1 MSFFRCSPLCRLYQ
15 SDALRVLEYLP
26 PQGMDV
32 AVTLDEIPRFPGC
45 LQRPG
50 ADKRPAD
57 QWPYRVDL
65 AALGRLIAERAGQ
78 VHAFHCSARWQPVF
92 FQLVFL
98 GVIPQADDLAPG
110 SGQQVGT
117 ALTAADA
124 VAVYAVV

>member
-26 PQGMDV
+26 PQGVDV

-65 AALGRLIAERAGQ
+65 AALGRLIAERASQ
-78 VHAFHCSARWQPVF
+78 IHAFQRSARWQSVF

-110 SGQQVGT
+110 SGQQVGA

>member
-1 MSFFRCSPLCRLYQ
+1 
-15 SDALRVLEYLP
+15 
-26 PQGMDV
+26 MDV

-57 QWPYRVDL
+57 QWPYRVYL
-65 AALGRLIAERAGQ
+65 AALGRLIAERASQ
-78 VHAFHCSARWQPVF
+78 IHAFQCSARWQPVF
-92 FQLVFL
+92 FQLVLL
-98 GVIPQADDLAPG
+98 GIIPQTDNFAPG
-110 SGQQVGT
+110 SGQQVGA